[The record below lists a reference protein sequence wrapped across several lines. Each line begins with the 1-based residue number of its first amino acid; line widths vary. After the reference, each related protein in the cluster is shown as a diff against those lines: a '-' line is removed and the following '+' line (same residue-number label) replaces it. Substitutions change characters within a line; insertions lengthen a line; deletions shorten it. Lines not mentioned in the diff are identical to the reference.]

1 MSPGGHTQG
10 TAEDQSPASMSVST
24 IRPPPPRPPRPAGP
38 ARPHLHL
45 GVGVHVLQLE
55 PRVPVVVLL
64 QVFLP
69 DGHLPWKINAEE
81 TSHEGTNP
89 PTQQG
94 WEQSPLPLPVTPD
107 GKSRTDHRSKS
118 SRCQFASR
126 RCHVHPEQ
134 SPSRGHCHGVHSLG
148 VDGSPSPPPRLRE
161 MGAPG
166 ADPTDQ
172 GAAIPGALLRAR
184 RVACGM
190 G

>member
-1 MSPGGHTQG
+1 MHKPRRTDAGDSLLRLTPS
-10 TAEDQSPASMSVST
+10 EDQSPASMSLAT
-24 IRPPPPRPPRPAGP
+24 IRPPPPRPPCPTGP

-81 TSHEGTNP
+81 TSHQGTNP

-107 GKSRTDHRSKS
+107 GKSRTDHWERDDAVRATDATLHLGGATSTL
-118 SRCQFASR
+118 SRAR
-126 RCHVHPEQ
+126 
-134 SPSRGHCHGVHSLG
+134 PSRGHCHGVHSLG
-148 VDGSPSPPPRLRE
+148 VDGSLSPPP
-161 MGAPG
+161 GC
-166 ADPTDQ
+166 
-172 GAAIPGALLRAR
+172 R
-184 RVACGM
+184 R
-190 G
+190 